1 MGTRISIFGLGYV
14 GSTTAACLAKCGH
27 EIIGVDSNPL
37 KTETLNCGRSPIVEP
52 GVEEL
57 VAEARGSG
65 RLRTT
70 TDANAAVA
78 ASDVSFVSVG
88 TPSQRN
94 GRVNLA
100 YVERVCREIGAALRH
115 KSDFHSIVIRSTV
128 LPGTTESVLTPIL
141 EAVSYKRA
149 GVDFAVCFN
158 PEFLREGSALKD
170 FFEPPLTILGASEA
184 SQLAPVREIYSWV
197 QGQILETSTAAA
209 EMMKYVSNVYH
220 ALKVAFANEIG
231 TLCSQMGIDPLEV
244 TRAFTADTKLNISA
258 AYLRPGLAFG
268 GSCLPKDVRAL
279 NFRARELDLSLPLL
293 DSILPSNLE
302 HIERAVAHILSS
314 GCRRIGIVGLSFKA
328 GTDDLRESPMVLI
341 AKRLIGEGCQ
351 LQIWD
356 EGVSLGR
363 LIGSNRQFIH
373 EAIPH
378 IGCLLTSQLEDVIS
392 SAELVLLATKSVD
405 KSRLASL
412 MRGDQTLINLLHL
425 SHLEHGNAADQL
437 REAEVAPSN
446 LPVVAEGEQAS

>member
-27 EIIGVDSNPL
+27 EIIGVDTNPI

-57 VAEARGSG
+57 VAEAKHCG

-78 ASDVSFVSVG
+78 ESDISFISVG

-94 GRVNLA
+94 GQVNLA
-100 YVERVCREIGAALRH
+100 YVERVCREIGSALRY
-115 KSDFHSIVIRSTV
+115 KSDFHSIVMRSTV

-141 EAVSYKRA
+141 EATSHKRVA
-149 GVDFAVCFN
+149 VDFGLCFN
-158 PEFLREGSALKD
+158 PEFLREGSAVKD
-170 FFEPPLTILGASEA
+170 FFEPPVTILGASDL
-184 SQLAPVREIYSWV
+184 SQLAPIRELYSWV

-209 EMMKYVSNVYH
+209 EMMKYVSNAYH
-220 ALKVAFANEIG
+220 ALKVTFANEIG

-244 TRAFTADTKLNISA
+244 TRAFTADTKLNISP
-258 AYLRPGLAFG
+258 AYLTPGLAFG

-279 NFRARELDLSLPLL
+279 NFRARELDLRLPLL

-302 HIERAVAHILSS
+302 HIDRTVAHILSA
-314 GCRRIGIVGLSFKA
+314 GYRRIGIIGLSFKP
-328 GTDDLRESPMVLI
+328 GSDDLRESPMVLI

-356 EGVSLGR
+356 DAVSVGR
-363 LIGSNRQFIH
+363 LIGSNRQYIH

-378 IGCLLTSQLEDVIS
+378 IGCLLTSRLEEAIGG
-392 SAELVLLATKSVD
+392 AEVVLLATKSVD
-405 KSRLASL
+405 KGTLTSL
-412 MRGDQTLINLLHL
+412 MRDDQILIDLLHL
-425 SHLEHGNAADQL
+425 SHLERGNAATPV
-437 REAEVAPSN
+437 READVAPRN
-446 LPVVAEGEQAS
+446 FRIVAQGEQAS